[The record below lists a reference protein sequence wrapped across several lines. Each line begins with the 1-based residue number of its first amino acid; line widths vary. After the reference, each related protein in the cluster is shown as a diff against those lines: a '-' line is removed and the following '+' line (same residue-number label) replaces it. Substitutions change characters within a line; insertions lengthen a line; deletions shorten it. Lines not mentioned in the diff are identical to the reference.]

1 MRYPDITVNTHW
13 WSHCTH
19 HDLEAHTSTSA
30 LLPETLKAQD
40 PRASASLLSRPR
52 DPRGQKGGEAARL
65 GMAGMRGGRKAGLMA
80 EVLCEWIFTG
90 STADLP
96 QGQTRGGDSWVARG
110 RANQPRSW
118 KRQWGPQQQR
128 HSRER
133 ASQEKMS
140 TCSLQPPLPK
150 RSRAGPEN
158 GRSKLQAMSE
168 DTKPFP
174 LQLAI
179 RGLQLKLQDLI
190 IQQNCVY

>member
-1 MRYPDITVNTHW
+1 MKSLYASWLRGTHIHLRPAARGAEGSGSLSFCLSPLSAPGIPEAKREVKLPDWGWLGWGVEGKQGSRRRYCVKGSFLAAQQT
-13 WSHCTH
+13 C
-19 HDLEAHTSTSA
+19 LRGRQGE
-30 LLPETLKAQD
+30 ETRRW
-40 PRASASLLSRPR
+40 PRA
-52 DPRGQKGGEAARL
+52 G
-65 GMAGMRGGRKAGLMA
+65 
-80 EVLCEWIFTG
+80 
-90 STADLP
+90 
-96 QGQTRGGDSWVARG
+96 
-110 RANQPRSW
+110 PRSW

-128 HSRER
+128 HSWEG

-150 RSRAGPEN
+150 RSSTNGFRAGPEN